1 MKPNIQSR
9 TVFLGD
15 NLDFLRGIN
24 SECVDLIYADPP
36 FNKKKEFTAP
46 IGSQAEGAG
55 FLDLFAEED
64 IKDEWVDA
72 FRHENFE
79 LHSYL
84 SGIKA
89 IGNSYNYCYLVYMAI
104 RILECHRVLKRSGS
118 FYLHCDQTMSHYLK
132 LLLDCIFSEKN
143 FRGDI
148 IWKSA
153 PNKNDA
159 RKRKFGNRTNNV
171 FHYTKGDK
179 FTFNTLF
186 DPLSDEH
193 VSKSYRYRDKRG
205 RYMTAPLYSNTALG
219 GYGKQ
224 KPFTFNGLN
233 KRWFNT
239 LETLQKFDAEDRLH
253 ISKSGGVRKKVY
265 LSESKGTPK
274 SNLWEDINFVQG
286 DEGVGWPTQKP
297 LALMERIITA
307 SSHPGDWVLDP
318 FCGCV
323 TTCIAAEILGRE
335 WVGIDVAK
343 EAWNQI
349 ECRLKKE
356 VPADMFRGEPHFSTT
371 PPKRGKSDARPKKYV
386 YVISNPAYPG
396 MYKVGVAANAESR
409 LNQFQTA
416 DPKRRYQ
423 LEYKILTPEYKT
435 LDPYIHREFDGDH
448 EWVPGELDAIID
460 AIKRYRPAQ
469 NDLVGHNAGRYE

>member
-9 TVFLGD
+9 TVFLKD
-15 NLDFLRGIN
+15 NLDILRGIN

-46 IGSQAEGAG
+46 IGSQAEGAS

-64 IKDEWVDA
+64 IKDEWVDE
-72 FRHENFE
+72 FRQENYE
-79 LHSYL
+79 LHSFL
-84 SGIKA
+84 TGIK
-89 IGNSYNYCYLVYMAI
+89 S
-104 RILECHRVLKRSGS
+104 
-118 FYLHCDQTMSHYLK
+118 
-132 LLLDCIFSEKN
+132 
-143 FRGDI
+143 
-148 IWKSA
+148 

-179 FTFNTLF
+179 FTFNMLF
-186 DPLSDEH
+186 DPLSDRH
-193 VSKSYRYRDKRG
+193 IAKSYRHQDKRG

-224 KPFTFNGLN
+224 QSFTFKGLN
-233 KRWFNT
+233 KRWFNS
-239 LETLQKFDAEDRLH
+239 LATLQQFEAEDRLH
-253 ISKSGGVRKKVY
+253 ISKNGGVRKKVY

-307 SSHPGDWVLDP
+307 SSNPGDWVLDP

-323 TTCIAAEILGRE
+323 TTCIAAEKLGRE

-349 ECRLKKE
+349 EHRLKKE
-356 VPADMFRGEPHFSTT
+356 VPADMFRGEPNFSTT
-371 PPKRGKSDARPKKYV
+371 PPTRGRADARPKKYV

-396 MYKVGVAANAESR
+396 MYKVGVATNAEAR
-409 LNQFQTA
+409 LNQFQTG
-416 DPKRRYQ
+416 DPKRRYK
-423 LEYKILTPEYKT
+423 LEFKTLTPEYKT
-435 LDPYIHREFDGDH
+435 LEPYIHRKFDGDH
-448 EWVPGELDAIID
+448 EWVPAELDTIID
-460 AIKRYRPAQ
+460 AIKSYRPAQ
-469 NDLVGHNAGRYE
+469 DDLVGHNAD